1 MQNYVKGKTFDYQ
14 FNSKKIALK
23 NLLAEYKRNTPTQII
38 WNLLKAGLLYSMVSL
53 FLPVSVHY
61 GEVVG
66 VPLHSG
72 PDHRVA
78 GDGRPTRQPLSHPK
92 QVSCKSYNI

>member
-1 MQNYVKGKTFDYQ
+1 MSVQY
-14 FNSKKIALK
+14 
-23 NLLAEYKRNTPTQII
+23 
-38 WNLLKAGLLYSMVSL
+38 MVYL